1 MGGPVCK
8 GGLRMDAPCRLSPA
22 SGSVPW
28 QGGRLPLPPRDLLL
42 PGGAE
47 LRDRRGRKLKRR
59 KGNRN
64 PHNHRA
70 LGAEA
75 LGDAPDF
82 LAAWLLRQP
91 AAGHGSVPA
100 RGGGSSEGAEALG
113 RRQLSR
119 GCPLKAD
126 GAGLGVPEWRAEHGA
141 PLETSRRA
149 AMGAF
154 AGVRALA
161 IRLGFASPWIFPNG
175 LRGMLGS
182 ARSN

>member
-1 MGGPVCK
+1 
-8 GGLRMDAPCRLSPA
+8 MDAPCQLSPA

-28 QGGRLPLPPRDLLL
+28 QGGRLPLPPRDLPL

-47 LRDRRGRKLKRR
+47 LRDRRGCKLKRR

-91 AAGHGSVPA
+91 AAGHGTVPA
-100 RGGGSSEGAEALG
+100 RGGGEQRRRRSAGKAAVVERMSSEGG
-113 RRQLSR
+113 RGRFWGARVAGRARSSAGDLVPSCDGSLCR
-119 GCPLKAD
+119 
-126 GAGLGVPEWRAEHGA
+126 GAGSGHKAGLCQPPDLPKW
-141 PLETSRRA
+141 A
-149 AMGAF
+149 AGD
-154 AGVRALA
+154 
-161 IRLGFASPWIFPNG
+161 
-175 LRGMLGS
+175 
-182 ARSN
+182 ARKCSV